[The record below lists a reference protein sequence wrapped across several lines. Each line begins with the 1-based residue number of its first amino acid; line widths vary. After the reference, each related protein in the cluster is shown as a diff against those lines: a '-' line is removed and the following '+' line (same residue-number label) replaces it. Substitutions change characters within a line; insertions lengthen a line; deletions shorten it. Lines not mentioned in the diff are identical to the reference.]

1 MVVAIMDKKN
11 PVLYPSKVVLK
22 YTKKRA
28 VQTLTKWNHKWFPRR
43 TNKMRWF
50 RGKKCGAI
58 LLKFEWNK
66 WLFLSKVILYIPKET
81 DTPNEDFL
89 DSFVS
94 TTSACF
100 YDWDNYFLSLDSFSI
115 AVSVHFDCNELSF
128 HFAIMWTK
136 GFQISAISKS

>member
-1 MVVAIMDKKN
+1 MISQKN
-11 PVLYPSKVVLK
+11 EQDEDDSGGKSVVLH
-22 YTKKRA
+22 Y
-28 VQTLTKWNHKWFPRR
+28 V
-43 TNKMRWF
+43 
-50 RGKKCGAI
+50 I

-66 WLFLSKVILYIPKET
+66 WLILSKVILYIPEET